1 MSMTCSSCDTYQSP
15 VNKEL
20 SWCYNSLGRRS
31 ISKNWHRRHWT
42 TGDYNLLE
50 WLAHKQQSTSDN
62 PLDILISKEEQEDE
76 TDQTSIWTIIDEV
89 LTKEEAKILWD
100 YYYEGLTLKQIAT
113 NLGLTTPSAVFKR
126 KNQALSALRKH
137 LCQTRSTNEDQ

>member
-1 MSMTCSSCDTYQSP
+1 MA
-15 VNKEL
+15 
-20 SWCYNSLGRRS
+20 
-31 ISKNWHRRHWT
+31 KNWHRRHWT

-62 PLDILISKEEQEDE
+62 PLDILISKEEEEDE

-113 NLGLTTPSAVFKR
+113 NLGLATPSAAFKR
-126 KNQALSALRKH
+126 KNKALSALRKH
-137 LCQTRSTNEDQ
+137 LCQTEYTNEDQ